1 MPVKKTVIT
10 AALTGVLANRSQC
23 PYIPYTPVEIAE
35 EARRATD
42 AGASILHIHARKPD
56 GLPAYDIETYKQ
68 IGEEVRKKVT
78 NAILNYS
85 TGAIGISQQERIH
98 HVTALKPEMA
108 ALNMGSMNYGIYS
121 AKAKEF
127 YHDFVFQNP
136 FSDIKFFLEKMKEA
150 GTLPEMEVFDN
161 GHINNANP
169 FIDMGLLPKPYVMS
183 FVLGVLGGIPA
194 TTQNL
199 MHQIASVPQ
208 GTHWQVITIS
218 RKQWAMAA
226 VALSVGGNFR
236 VGLEDNFY
244 LPNGEMAKSNGELV
258 DAAANLTRMLGSE
271 PATIQETRALL
282 GLPQL

>member
-1 MPVKKTVIT
+1 MPQKKIVIT
-10 AALTGVLANRSQC
+10 AALTGVLANRNQC
-23 PYIPYTPVEIAE
+23 PYIPYTPEEIAE
-35 EARRATD
+35 EAKRATD

-68 IGEEVRKKVT
+68 IGEEVRKRVP

-98 HVTALKPEMA
+98 HVTALKPEIA

-121 AKAKEF
+121 SKAKDF

-136 FSDIKFFLEKMKEA
+136 FSDIKFFLQKMKEA

-169 FIDMGLLPKPYVMS
+169 FIDMGLLQRPYIMS
-183 FVLGVLGGIPA
+183 FVMGVMGGIPA

-199 MHQIASVPQ
+199 MHQIASVPE

-244 LPNGEMAKSNGELV
+244 LPNGEMARSNGELV
-258 DAAANLTRMLGSE
+258 DAAVNLTRMLGQE
-271 PATIQETRALL
+271 PATIEETRAML